1 MSKIFIQHQS
11 VKYLYSTNELNIY
24 TAPMIYT
31 APINIYTAPMIYTA
45 PINIYT
51 APMLKYLYSINE

>member
-11 VKYLYSTNELNIY
+11 VKYLYSTNKYLYSTNELNIY

-31 APINIYTAPMIYTA
+31 APINIYTAPM
-45 PINIYT
+45 
-51 APMLKYLYSINE
+51 LKYLYSINE